1 MSSTRNPPTGPVV
14 KLAVDVTVGS
24 EDFDLAAVSVRTSGY
39 RYALIWC
46 LIWCLDV
53 VVVGDG
59 TAV

>member
-24 EDFDLAAVSVRTSGY
+24 EDFDLAGVSVRTSGY

-46 LIWCLDV
+46 LDV